1 MFGYR
6 LLAIGYIFKES
17 AEQSALFLTLFAAI
31 WKKTHLKVNFCAIF
45 LQMCKIFCT
54 FAAYIR
60 ITL

>member
-31 WKKTHLKVNFCAIF
+31 WKKNAPESELLCDF
-45 LQMCKIFCT
+45 LANVQDFLYLCGV
-54 FAAYIR
+54 Y
-60 ITL
+60 